1 MDFNTAFFGLH
12 EIYFLVLK
20 EEKGEQFALDMMR
33 RVMERALGKV
43 YTFAG
48 FKKGDAHSFARVVS
62 GRDESIGLRVEFPE
76 IAEKRIVYRFLAD
89 PFPNLKG
96 HVDAGKLDST
106 YMKFKIEFL
115 LGKEW
120 SYRTAKHFWS
130 GDKFTE
136 HVIEKK

>member
-1 MDFNTAFFGLH
+1 MEYNAPFFGLH

-20 EEKGEQFALDMMR
+20 EENGERFALEMMQ
-33 RVMERALGKV
+33 RVMERALGKT

-48 FKKGDAHSFARVVS
+48 FKKGDANSFARAVQA
-62 GRDESIGLRVEFPE
+62 RDEAVGLKVELE
-76 IAEKRIVYRFLAD
+76 VTDSKIVYRFLTD

-96 HVDAGKLDST
+96 QVGAEKLDAT
-106 YMKFKIEFL
+106 FMRFKVEFL
-115 LGKEW
+115 LGKGW
-120 SYRTAKHFWS
+120 SYHTTKHLWN